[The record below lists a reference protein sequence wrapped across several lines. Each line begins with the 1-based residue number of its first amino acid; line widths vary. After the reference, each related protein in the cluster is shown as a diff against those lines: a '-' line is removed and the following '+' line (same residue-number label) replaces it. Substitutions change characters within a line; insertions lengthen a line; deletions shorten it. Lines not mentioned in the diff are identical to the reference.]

1 MSTKPMKPIKK
12 PPKQLNIEDTESL
25 KCDACGNYTFI
36 KSYFIRRVSPLMSPN
51 GQEAMIPIEVFA
63 CGNCGKVPDKMIPK
77 GNE

>member
-36 KSYFIRRVSPLMSPN
+36 KSYFIRRISPLMSPT

-77 GNE
+77 GDE

>member
-1 MSTKPMKPIKK
+1 MTVKPMKPIKK

-36 KSYFIRRVSPLMSPN
+36 KSYFIRRVSPLMSPT

-63 CGNCGKVPDKMIPK
+63 CGNCGKVPDKMIPS
-77 GNE
+77 NDS

>member
-36 KSYFIRRVSPLMSPN
+36 KSYFIRRVSPLMSPT

-63 CGNCGKVPDKMIPK
+63 CGNCGKVPDKMIPS
-77 GNE
+77 NDS

>member
-1 MSTKPMKPIKK
+1 MTVKPMKPIKK

-36 KSYFIRRVSPLMSPN
+36 KSYFIRRISPLMSPT

-63 CGNCGKVPDKMIPK
+63 CGNCGKVPDKMIPS
-77 GNE
+77 NDS